1 MTKNGAQLDLWRE
14 IDVQKTLNH
23 PNIVRL
29 WEIIDDDEDEKL
41 HMIMDFCEEG

>member
-1 MTKNGAQLDLWRE
+1 
-14 IDVQKTLNH
+14 LNH

-41 HMIMDFCEEG
+41 HMIMDFCEEGQILSFNEDKMNFTPC